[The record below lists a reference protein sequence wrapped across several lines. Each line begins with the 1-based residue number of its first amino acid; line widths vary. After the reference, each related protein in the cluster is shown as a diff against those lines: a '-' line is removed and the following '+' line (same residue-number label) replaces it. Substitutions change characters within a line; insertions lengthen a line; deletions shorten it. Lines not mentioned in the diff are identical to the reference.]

1 MAQSPSHRF
10 GQIVGDALEA
20 GARSLLEDF
29 ARRNG
34 LYLDKRGPRPCR
46 SGLQCTWVDLN
57 RNSHNLDFVL
67 ERSGSATAI
76 GTPVAFIEIAWRRY
90 TKHSRNKAQ
99 EIQGAIDPLVETHR
113 QHAPFK
119 GAILAGEF
127 TQGALEQLRS
137 LGFHVL
143 YLPFDTI
150 LGVFR
155 RAGVDAFYD
164 ESTPDAEFEP
174 KINAYEK
181 LKKSRR
187 DRLAVDLIEANR
199 SATDA
204 FIESLTRTIQRR
216 IERVVVLVLHG
227 SPKTLGSVEAAI
239 QFLDQDQD
247 VDERVPIARYEIEI
261 RFNNGNV
268 IRGSFQ
274 DRSSA
279 VAFLRQY

>member
-10 GQIVGDALEA
+10 GQIIGDALED
-20 GARSLLEDF
+20 GARSLLAEF
-29 ARRNG
+29 ARRNN
-34 LYLDKRGPRPCR
+34 LFLDKNGRRPCR
-46 SGLQCTWVDLN
+46 SGLKCSWVDLN
-57 RNSHNLDFVL
+57 GNSHDLDFVL
-67 ERSGSATAI
+67 ERDESPTRLGA
-76 GTPVAFIEIAWRRY
+76 PVAFIEIAWRRY

-99 EIQGAIDPLVETHR
+99 EIQGAIEPLAETYR

-127 TQGALEQLRS
+127 TQGALDQLRS

-143 YLPFDTI
+143 HFPLETI

-164 ESTPDAEFEP
+164 ESTPDAEFER

-181 LKKSRR
+181 LKQPRR
-187 DRLAVDLIEANR
+187 DRLAADLIEANR
-199 SATDA
+199 DATDA
-204 FIESLTRTIQRR
+204 FVESLTRTIRRR

-227 SPKTLGSVEAAI
+227 APREVESVEAAI
-239 QFLDQDQD
+239 RFLDQEPNVD
-247 VDERVPIARYEIEI
+247 VRLPIARFEIEI

-279 VAFLRQY
+279 VEFLRQY